1 MDSSSCSCA
10 SAPAGLRIRRATP
23 DDADIL
29 VELIRELAAF
39 EQLSAE
45 CHISIEAVQQHLFG
59 PARCAEA
66 LVVWLEEAPV
76 GFAVYYRTFS
86 TFAARP
92 GVFVEDLYVR
102 ERFRRRGIGRALLR
116 DLARI
121 AQANGAGRL
130 EWTTLQWNQNA
141 RKVYAGVGAREMN
154 DWLLL
159 RMEPEAIAQFAGHCA
174 GHPGN
179 PVANC
184 GCGGRGPHHGAAQA
198 KAGSCNCG

>member
-1 MDSSSCSCA
+1 MEPSSCSCA
-10 SAPAGLRIRRATP
+10 AAPAGLRILRATP

-29 VELIRELAAF
+29 VELVRELAAF

-45 CHISIEAVQQHLFG
+45 CHLTLEAVQQYLLG

-66 LVVWLEEAPV
+66 LVAWLEEAPV

-116 DLARI
+116 DVARI
-121 AQANGAGRL
+121 AHAGGAGRL
-130 EWTTLQWNQNA
+130 EWTTLQWNRPA
-141 RKVYAGVGAREMN
+141 RQVYAGVGAREMS

-159 RMEPEAIAQFAGHCA
+159 RMEPAAMAEFTGHCA
-174 GHPGN
+174 GHPGK
-179 PVANC
+179 PVHNC
-184 GCGGRGPHHGAAQA
+184 GCGGRGPHHATSP
-198 KAGSCNCG
+198 KAGSCHHG

>member
-1 MDSSSCSCA
+1 METSACSCA
-10 SAPAGLRIRRATP
+10 SAPPGLRIRRATP

-45 CHISIEAVQQHLFG
+45 CHIDIEAVQRHLFG
-59 PARCAEA
+59 AGRSAEA
-66 LVVWLEEAPV
+66 LVAWLEEAPV
-76 GFAVYYRTFS
+76 GYAIYYRTFS

-92 GVFVEDLYVR
+92 GLFVEDLYVR

-121 AQANGAGRL
+121 AQTNGAGRL
-130 EWTTLQWNQNA
+130 EWTTLQWNQQA
-141 RKVYAGVGAREMN
+141 RRTYAGIGAREMS
-154 DWLLL
+154 DWLLF
-159 RMEPEAIAQFAGHCA
+159 RMEPEAMAKFSGHCN

-184 GCGGRGPHHGAAQA
+184 GCGGRGPHHDGATRP
-198 KAGSCNCG
+198 GGCGCS